1 MLIFSFVERIKV
13 KYRILRK
20 LKDATGNY
28 VSGEQL
34 GIDLD
39 VSRTAIWKHIK
50 ELKKEGYVIES
61 SSKRL

>member
-50 ELKKEGYVIES
+50 ELKKKVMLLNLLP
-61 SSKRL
+61 KRL